1 MDWINKAKLWWINKL
16 SDSILFLEETES
28 VAMGLSIAPRAIQRI
43 SFHISGNI
51 AENVFKGTQ
60 LISQDDL
67 HTTLNR
73 PYRPKNYNELRKIK
87 KNYTET
93 RSQVFLSGVEKI
105 LKNAIHFSLEH
116 EEEKCL

>member
-1 MDWINKAKLWWINKL
+1 
-16 SDSILFLEETES
+16 
-28 VAMGLSIAPRAIQRI
+28 MGLSIAPRAIQRI

-93 RSQVFLSGVEKI
+93 RSQVFLSRVEKI
-105 LKNAIHFSLEH
+105 FKKAIHFSLEH